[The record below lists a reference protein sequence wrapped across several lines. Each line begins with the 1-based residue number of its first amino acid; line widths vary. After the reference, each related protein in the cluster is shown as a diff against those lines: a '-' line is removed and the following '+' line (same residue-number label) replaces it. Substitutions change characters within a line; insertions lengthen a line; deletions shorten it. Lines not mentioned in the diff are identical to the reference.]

1 MRRIALLCLLV
12 ALLGAL
18 TATPAAADVPRDG
31 QGFALA
37 DDAYFTFAGDPPE
50 FLAEAEAWYG
60 SSFATLRPAAFRFQV
75 YWNADQGLIDRAKML
90 VDYVRRQGVT
100 QVVVSFKKN
109 GPVPDAAT
117 YGASIRAVLAQLAG
131 YVDAWSPANEPN
143 VGDTWLPG
151 TGGARLLAQYWA
163 QFSAAVD
170 ELDPTALKLSPDF
183 ADRRDLG
190 SIGPYLSAYAKA
202 GGGFGA
208 TVAWHPY
215 WGTNAMTR
223 ATTDDLLRYV
233 PPDLPVWLTEVGA
246 WGRNT
251 HGDSHVEQDELEQ
264 NRRLNWLVND
274 PNGLA
279 ADPRVTRIHQ
289 YHMRDSGQ
297 PDWDSALVD
306 EAGVRRPAW
315 YTWCY
320 ASHFADPRGCE
331 QGWGGLRAGLLS
343 AVRLWL
349 RSASSGAA

>member
-1 MRRIALLCLLV
+1 V
-12 ALLGAL
+12 AAGRGAP
-18 TATPAAADVPRDG
+18 APAPAAVPRDG

-37 DDAYFTFAGDPPE
+37 DDAYFAFPADPQGFAAQ
-50 FLAEAEAWYG
+50 AEHWYG
-60 SSFATLRPAAFRFQV
+60 PSFAALHPAAFRFQI
-75 YWNADQGLIDRAKML
+75 YWNADQALIERAKML
-90 VDYVRRQGVT
+90 VDYVRRHGVT
-100 QVVVSFKKN
+100 QVVVSFKKS
-109 GPVPDAAT
+109 GAAPDAGT
-117 YGASIRAVLAQLAG
+117 YGASIAQVMAQLAG
-131 YVDAWSPANEPN
+131 YVDAWGPANEPN
-143 VGDTWLPG
+143 VGDAWLPG

-170 ELDPTALKLSPDF
+170 AVDPTALKLSPDF

-190 SIGPYLSAYAKA
+190 SIRRYLSAYAEA

-208 TVAWHPY
+208 VVAWHPY
-215 WGTNAMTR
+215 WGANAMTR
-223 ATTDDLLRYV
+223 STTDDLLRYV

-246 WGRNT
+246 WGRNA
-251 HGDSHVEQDELEQ
+251 HGDSPVEQDELEQ
-264 NRRLNWLVND
+264 NRRLNWLAND

-297 PDWDSALVD
+297 PDWDSALVGQD
-306 EAGVRRPAW
+306 GLRRPAW

-349 RSASSGAA
+349 RSARS